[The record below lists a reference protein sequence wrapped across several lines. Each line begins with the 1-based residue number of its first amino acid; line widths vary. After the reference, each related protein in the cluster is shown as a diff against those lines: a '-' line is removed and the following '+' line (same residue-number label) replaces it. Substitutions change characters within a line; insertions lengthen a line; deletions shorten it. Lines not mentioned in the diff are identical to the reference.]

1 MLSLEYDDDSVLP
14 DVYTLGNDEVARE
27 DRRQLAQKLNSE
39 IIRLRTLSVFFR
51 YALAAAKIEMK
62 NPPVNRIQLFLTKGS
77 VRDRYTDKKILIMFR
92 DFDPMRLLEIPYDA
106 KSYGE
111 FAIECWEWAT
121 TQLEADTDFPAP
133 FVRDMLQRFRR
144 NGYGVSS
151 TLKPQ
156 KIDGSKAKARIHGT
170 ISSVHTI
177 LKMEVSHR
185 GKPLFE
191 RTIWESP
198 AAEWVV
204 AYQARKVLIE
214 DGHLKVRGSP
224 LDPMPKVSFPLDS
237 LPEEFLKTLV

>member
-1 MLSLEYDDDSVLP
+1 MLSLEYDSESALP

-27 DRRQLAQKLNSE
+27 DRRQLAQKLNTE
-39 IIRLRTLSVFFR
+39 IIRLRTLSVLFR

-62 NPPVNRIQLFLTKGS
+62 NPPVNKIQLFLTKGS
-77 VRDRYTDKKILIMFR
+77 ARDRYTDKKILIMFR

-121 TQLEADTDFPAP
+121 TQLEADTDFPAQ
-133 FVRDMLQRFRR
+133 FVRDTLERFRR
-144 NGYGVSS
+144 NEYAVKS

-156 KIDGSKAKARIHGT
+156 KIEGSKAKARIHGT
-170 ISSVHTI
+170 ISSVHTV

-191 RTIWESP
+191 RTIWETQWS
-198 AAEWVV
+198 ALVV
-204 AYQARKVLIE
+204 AYQARRVLIE
-214 DGHLKVRGSP
+214 DGYLKVRGSP
-224 LDPMPKVSFPLDS
+224 LDPMSEASFPLNT